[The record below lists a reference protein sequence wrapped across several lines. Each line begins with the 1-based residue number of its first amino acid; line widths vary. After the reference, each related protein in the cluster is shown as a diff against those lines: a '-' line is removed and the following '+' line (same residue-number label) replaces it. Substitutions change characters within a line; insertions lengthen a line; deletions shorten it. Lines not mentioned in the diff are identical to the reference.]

1 MTGPRTADR
10 GGAVAPHDPA
20 WPVGSA
26 ARWLWAVEGLVTALF
41 LTAATVTARLLAP
54 DDLPDLLRFGLG
66 ALPWLLGAYA
76 VLAVGVRPQLRYRVH
91 RWEVTGDAVHT
102 RSGWLT
108 QEWTI
113 IPIAR
118 IQTVDIHRGAV
129 QRLFGLASVT
139 VLTASSKGT
148 VAIEHLDAEVARR
161 LAPDLA
167 SRAAAVRDE
176 SA

>member
-1 MTGPRTADR
+1 M
-10 GGAVAPHDPA
+10 
-20 WPVGSA
+20 
-26 ARWLWAVEGLVTALF
+26 WALEGLVTAAL
-41 LTAATVTARLLAP
+41 LLAAALAAVLLSP
-54 DDLPDLLRFGLG
+54 GDLPGPLRFGVS
-66 ALPWLLGAYA
+66 ALPWLVGVYA
-76 VLAVGVRPQLRYRVH
+76 VVAVGIRPQLRYRVH

-102 RSGWLT
+102 RTGWLT

-118 IQTVDIHRGAV
+118 IQTVDIHRGAL

-148 VAIEHLDAEVARR
+148 VAIVHLEADVAQR